1 MRFPP
6 RTRLPA
12 TSSRRKP
19 DLCVVSLPLIAAAA
33 GWEHAL
39 WRGLAFV
46 VGLWLLWE
54 AIRAAVGVMLVPRPA
69 YTKLAQIVGA
79 VTKWAFGAVAV
90 RSRDYLA
97 LDRILAA
104 QGPATVLA
112 FLVLFLT
119 IFVVAFAL
127 IFYGLGGS
135 DFAEAVARSG
145 SGMTT
150 LGFETVKE
158 PAGMIFMFV
167 AAFLGSTIIAVFIGF
182 LLTLYAAYTAR
193 EAGVSELS
201 LLTGE
206 PAWGPEMIVRTR
218 RVHDTPT
225 TGAVEK
231 WITWMCALRINQY
244 IYPLLNHFRSP
255 MANRHWATSLLA
267 LLDATAIRIAA
278 LEEETEPSLVRFLA
292 EGANTMHMLRRSEMA
307 RNAPAS
313 DHDDVTAWRF
323 EREILAADKTPV
335 GDPGITR
342 EEWDAA
348 MKFLSG
354 NGIQLK
360 ADREAAWKTFAC
372 IRAHYAPPA
381 YYLTNT
387 LFAPPAPWSGPRHAM
402 KRFISK
408 TMWPQLAAEAGFG
421 SVDSGRGLGSG
432 VAKAG
437 N

>member
-1 MRFPP
+1 
-6 RTRLPA
+6 
-12 TSSRRKP
+12 
-19 DLCVVSLPLIAAAA
+19 VSLPLIAAAA
-33 GWEHAL
+33 GWGHAL
-39 WRGLAFV
+39 WRGLAFL

-182 LLTLYAAYTAR
+182 LLTLYADYTAR
-193 EAGVSELS
+193 EAGVSE
-201 LLTGE
+201 
-206 PAWGPEMIVRTR
+206 
-218 RVHDTPT
+218 
-225 TGAVEK
+225 
-231 WITWMCALRINQY
+231 
-244 IYPLLNHFRSP
+244 
-255 MANRHWATSLLA
+255 
-267 LLDATAIRIAA
+267 
-278 LEEETEPSLVRFLA
+278 
-292 EGANTMHMLRRSEMA
+292 
-307 RNAPAS
+307 
-313 DHDDVTAWRF
+313 
-323 EREILAADKTPV
+323 
-335 GDPGITR
+335 
-342 EEWDAA
+342 
-348 MKFLSG
+348 
-354 NGIQLK
+354 
-360 ADREAAWKTFAC
+360 
-372 IRAHYAPPA
+372 
-381 YYLTNT
+381 
-387 LFAPPAPWSGPRHAM
+387 
-402 KRFISK
+402 
-408 TMWPQLAAEAGFG
+408 
-421 SVDSGRGLGSG
+421 
-432 VAKAG
+432 
-437 N
+437 